1 MKDKEEIWI
10 TTGYESF
17 ALTGENNLKIEQLA
31 KRVGISKSS
40 FYHHFAD
47 LNIFK
52 EKLLLHHLNQSV
64 IIANKEKSSA
74 TIYPDL
80 INILI
85 EHKIDLL
92 FNRQLRIHSNNL
104 RFKEVLK
111 KSDKIIGTDFIKLWL
126 ADTKM
131 KLTPEQSEGL
141 FELAIEN
148 FYLQINQDN
157 INKEWLQQYFD
168 NLNRIARKFESPIVR

>member
-1 MKDKEEIWI
+1 MKEKEEIWI

-17 ALTGENNLKIEQLA
+17 ALTGENSLKIEQLA

-47 LNIFK
+47 LEIFK
-52 EKLLLHHLNQSV
+52 EKLLLYHLNQSV
-64 IIANKEKSSA
+64 TIASKEKKA
-74 TIYPDL
+74 ETIYPDL
-80 INILI
+80 IHILI

-126 ADTKM
+126 SDTKLN
-131 KLTPEQSEGL
+131 LTPQQAEGL
-141 FELAIEN
+141 LELALEN
-148 FYLQINQDN
+148 FYLQINEEN
-157 INKEWLQQYFD
+157 INEFWLQEYFG
-168 NLNRIARKFESPIVR
+168 NLNRIAQKFESPIVR